1 MIGKKPG
8 QENWKMVESDQIQK
22 TDHTE
27 VYVSEQT
34 CSDIGRKHSIAVQAQ
49 SEQESLDLYGS
60 LLLLRAAL
68 KHYQEVTSERTLR
81 PAIR

>member
-34 CSDIGRKHSIAVQAQ
+34 RSEIGRKHSIAVQGQ
-49 SEQESLDLYGS
+49 SEQDSLDHSTGLSCSSGLNS
-60 LLLLRAAL
+60 STTR
-68 KHYQEVTSERTLR
+68 R
-81 PAIR
+81 